1 MLNTISVL
9 AHQNLEAVMFNWFKK
24 KKTPRT
30 DEVPPIF
37 KQFIE
42 PMALATALAET
53 IADYV
58 RAVDSGKV
66 SVPAYERKGDNVVGI
81 WGDTRL
87 EALRCLWGYGAS
99 DAMLLADYRQQK
111 KLLDDFFEGKPQ
123 YEFPHHPSGEAI
135 HDTLQALFQVYLFL
149 GKAGTAV
156 ADKETDSTSLELAN
170 KSIFSDFEEKAS
182 KLRVLWNG
190 FESAPAN
197 SSELPEM
204 PSTLLDLLYKD
215 VTKKAKGIALSAQFG
230 PNYESNMQ
238 YLVKRV
244 EKDIKEQG
252 DSEQKTKEKIEKIQN
267 TMRSLLEA
275 DDPDHVT

>member
-1 MLNTISVL
+1 M
-9 AHQNLEAVMFNWFKK
+9 
-24 KKTPRT
+24 
-30 DEVPPIF
+30 
-37 KQFIE
+37 E

-66 SVPAYERKGDNVVGI
+66 SAPAYERKGDSVVRI

-87 EALRCLWGYGAS
+87 EALRYLWGYGAS

-111 KLLDDFFEGKPQ
+111 KLLDDFFEEKPQ
-123 YEFPHHPSGEAI
+123 YEFPHHPSGETA
-135 HDTLQALFQVYLFL
+135 HDTLQALFQAYLFL

-170 KSIFSDFEEKAS
+170 KNIFSDFEEKAS

-190 FESAPAN
+190 FESALNN
-197 SSELPEM
+197 SSQLPEM

-230 PNYESNMQ
+230 PNYESGMQ
-238 YLVKRV
+238 HLIKRV
-244 EKDIKEQG
+244 EKDIEDQG
-252 DSEQKTKEKIEKIQN
+252 DSEQKIKKIQN
-267 TMRSLLEA
+267 TMKSLLEA